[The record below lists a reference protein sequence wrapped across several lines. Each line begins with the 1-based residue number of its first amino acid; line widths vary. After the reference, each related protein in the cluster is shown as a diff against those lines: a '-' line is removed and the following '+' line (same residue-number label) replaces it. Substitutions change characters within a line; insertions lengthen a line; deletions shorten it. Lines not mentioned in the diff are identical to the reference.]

1 VLEPCIVKTASCAVD
16 GEEQVAV
23 IAAHAGTAAGL
34 GAEIGLG
41 EASDEGVGNRVGVG
55 VGLGAVLTI
64 GDRDGL
70 GRAAEVPEPQPASAR
85 SAPRANTPSL
95 TGG

>member
-1 VLEPCIVKTASCAVD
+1 M
-16 GEEQVAV
+16 AV
-23 IAAHAGTAAGL
+23 IAAHAGTTAGL

-41 EASDEGVGNRVGVG
+41 ETSDDGVGDGVGVG
-55 VGLGAVLTI
+55 VGIGSELTI

-70 GRAAEVPEPQPASAR
+70 GRAADVAEPQPASAS
-85 SAPRANTPSL
+85 SAPSANTPSL

>member
-1 VLEPCIVKTASCAVD
+1 VLEPCMTNTASWAVD
-16 GEEQVAV
+16 DEEHVAL

-41 EASDEGVGNRVGVG
+41 EASDDGVAGGVG
-55 VGLGAVLTI
+55 VGLGAELTI

-70 GRAAEVPEPQPASAR
+70 GRAAEVPEPQPASAS